1 MLKSEY
7 YKIWKIIIIIIIINA
22 QICKCRAVNGQK
34 KSGKES
40 LWHTTLAQQLKSA
53 IAH

>member
-7 YKIWKIIIIIIIINA
+7 YKIWKIIIIIIIII
-22 QICKCRAVNGQK
+22 ICECRAVNGQK